1 MNIYE
6 QIKFVGKYS
15 GYNTR
20 KRFYLFVY
28 LASSASV
35 QVFTSFWVAK
45 IVDALTDSSTIQWQ
59 TITFFIFLVG
69 ISSICQLSRRL
80 IINRISVSSEKC
92 IFSNILYNKFLKCNL
107 LNENMT
113 ASNLNSLLL
122 VRIQEYRIFL
132 KENFENLFYRPL
144 VFGLS
149 VIVMLALDAKM
160 SSLVLVSV
168 GVSTLINIFLNKNM
182 INVSNIFYE
191 TQSDFFRYQK
201 ELIDQYDITVMSG
214 IKKKALI
221 LYEEKAQNL
230 QSVEKKM
237 LKFNQRAYIP
247 ALLNEYLPTIIY
259 LLLLMENSNEI
270 SYGTALALLSIVSG
284 ISLPLAH
291 SLRALADFKKWIPF
305 MMEIKRTEKEE
316 DIVIVSKKEME
327 YNCLMEFDN
336 VHFSYD
342 GKVQNLKIDNL
353 KIFRGDKIAIVG
365 QSGSGKTTFLKLIM
379 GMLNA
384 QNGTIFGMNDVDE
397 CNLKDFWAKVSY
409 IDNNTYILPGTLCYN
424 ITFCNNIDDL
434 ESKERYYDILD
445 QFDLREFEN
454 KDIVQ
459 FGKNLSGGQKMKIC
473 LARAL
478 YKNSDLIILDEP
490 MASLDVEFE
499 QVLIDCLEKI
509 LKTVIIVTHR
519 KAVLKI
525 CNRIFYVKDGVVNEK
540 KSN

>member
-1 MNIYE
+1 MI
-6 QIKFVGKYS
+6 
-15 GYNTR
+15 
-20 KRFYLFVY
+20 
-28 LASSASV
+28 
-35 QVFTSFWVAK
+35 
-45 IVDALTDSSTIQWQ
+45 
-59 TITFFIFLVG
+59 
-69 ISSICQLSRRL
+69 
-80 IINRISVSSEKC
+80 
-92 IFSNILYNKFLKCNL
+92 
-107 LNENMT
+107 
-113 ASNLNSLLL
+113 LLL
-122 VRIQEYRIFL
+122 C
-132 KENFENLFYRPL
+132 P
-144 VFGLS
+144 
-149 VIVMLALDAKM
+149 
-160 SSLVLVSV
+160 VL
-168 GVSTLINIFLNKNM
+168 
-182 INVSNIFYE
+182 
-191 TQSDFFRYQK
+191 
-201 ELIDQYDITVMSG
+201 
-214 IKKKALI
+214 KKKALI

>member
-291 SLRALADFKKWIPF
+291 FLRALADFKKWIPF

>member
-45 IVDALTDSSTIQWQ
+45 IVDALTDSSTIQWR